1 MESKDSDQS
10 LVKKCFEFCSTLTD
24 KGCKYSFSLKLGQ
37 SFNFSLTSEQGA
49 PPKAKTKRSQ
59 SYLRRQQRR
68 REDFLRKRS
77 GFSPEKVVAVP
88 APRQDAAEKA
98 AGHHQEE
105 EAVVDTNTLRT
116 DFLPVPAGVT
126 QGHSKEEPV
135 GEVTRSP
142 PHLDLCPKPKFPR
155 QSEGSVDSSATEDDA
170 DQQSTAVV
178 STESPSIRLFHP
190 EKEEEVLQAGSVD
203 KEEPDK
209 GAEWARV
216 ARRRQIPD
224 ARPVNLSPNS
234 AGATRQAGV
243 PVIADKKHQRSQWSP
258 KRRSD
263 FRDHW
268 VTRQIRG
275 TPDSVLVRAPPDAAF
290 ADIERAVLKF
300 DFTKI
305 KKIPGI
311 MNGYEFN
318 NEGHF

>member
-1 MESKDSDQS
+1 MDSLKVS
-10 LVKKCFEFCSTLTD
+10 GNEFLFKECVAFCNALTE

-37 SFNFSLTSEQGA
+37 SYEFTLKSEMCT
-49 PPKAKTKRSQ
+49 PPKAKKRSP
-59 SYLRRQQRR
+59 SYLKRQLRRK
-68 REDFLRKRS
+68 EAFLK
-77 GFSPEKVVAVP
+77 K
-88 APRQDAAEKA
+88 
-98 AGHHQEE
+98 
-105 EAVVDTNTLRT
+105 RT
-116 DFLPVPAGVT
+116 DFLPEPAGVA
-126 QGHSKEEPV
+126 QGHSKEEPE

-142 PHLDLCPKPKFPR
+142 PYLDLCPKPKFPR

-170 DQQSTAVV
+170 VQQSTADV

-190 EKEEEVLQAGSVD
+190 ENEEEVLQAGSVD

-243 PVIADKKHQRSQWSP
+243 PVIADKKHRRSQWSP

>member
-1 MESKDSDQS
+1 MDSKDSDQS

-77 GFSPEKVVAVP
+77 GFSPEKVEAVP

-116 DFLPVPAGVT
+116 DLLPVPAGVT

-190 EKEEEVLQAGSVD
+190 EKEEEVLQAGSAD

-209 GAEWARV
+209 GAE
-216 ARRRQIPD
+216 
-224 ARPVNLSPNS
+224 
-234 AGATRQAGV
+234 
-243 PVIADKKHQRSQWSP
+243 
-258 KRRSD
+258 
-263 FRDHW
+263 
-268 VTRQIRG
+268 
-275 TPDSVLVRAPPDAAF
+275 
-290 ADIERAVLKF
+290 
-300 DFTKI
+300 
-305 KKIPGI
+305 
-311 MNGYEFN
+311 
-318 NEGHF
+318 